1 MEPGTVCAMRTRIKE
16 ATRQYVA
23 QFKRA
28 PWWVKVVATLCIA
41 YLVVPIDPFDV
52 LFPWLAFS
60 DDLFIAG
67 LLLKL
72 LHKYGS
78 IAGDEKLTPLQL
90 LTKIL
95 PPRRK
100 KVVDEQLKK
109 IR

>member
-1 MEPGTVCAMRTRIKE
+1 MRQRIKDG
-16 ATRQYVA
+16 TRMYVA

-28 PWWVKVVATLCIA
+28 PWWVKVIATICLI
-41 YLVVPIDPFDV
+41 YLAVPIDPFDV
-52 LFPWLAFS
+52 LFPWMAFS

-78 IAGDEKLTPLQL
+78 ITGDEKLTPLQL
-90 LTKIL
+90 LTKLL

-100 KVVDEQLKK
+100 DNVDEQLKK

>member
-1 MEPGTVCAMRTRIKE
+1 MLQRIKDGM
-16 ATRQYVA
+16 RQYVA

-28 PWWVKVVATLCIA
+28 PWWVKVVATLCLT
-41 YLVVPIDPFDV
+41 YLVIPIDPFDI

-67 LLLKL
+67 VLLKL

-78 IAGDEKLTPLQL
+78 ITTDEKLTPLQL
-90 LTKIL
+90 LTKLL

-100 KVVDEQLKK
+100 KNVDSQLEK

>member
-1 MEPGTVCAMRTRIKE
+1 MRQRIKDG
-16 ATRQYVA
+16 TRQYVA

-28 PWWVKVVATLCIA
+28 PWWVKVIATLCLT
-41 YLVVPIDPFDV
+41 YLVIPIDPFDV
-52 LFPWLAFS
+52 LFPWMAFS

-78 IAGDEKLTPLQL
+78 VPSDEKLTPLQL
-90 LTKIL
+90 LTKLL

-100 KVVDEQLKK
+100 DNVDEQLKK

>member
-1 MEPGTVCAMRTRIKE
+1 MRQRIKDG
-16 ATRQYVA
+16 TRQYVA

-28 PWWVKVVATLCIA
+28 PWWVKVIATLCLT
-41 YLVVPIDPFDV
+41 YLVIPIAPFDI
-52 LFPWLAFS
+52 LFPWMAFS
-60 DDLFIAG
+60 DDPFMAG

-78 IAGDEKLTPLQL
+78 LPEDEKLTPLQL
-90 LTKIL
+90 LTKLL

-100 KVVDEQLKK
+100 KNVDSQLEK

>member
-1 MEPGTVCAMRTRIKE
+1 MRQRIKDG
-16 ATRQYVA
+16 TRQYVA

-28 PWWVKVVATLCIA
+28 PWWVKVVATICLA
-41 YLVVPIDPFDV
+41 YLVMPIDPFDV
-52 LFPWLAFS
+52 LFPWMAFS

-78 IAGDEKLTPLQL
+78 ISTDEKLTPLQL

-100 KVVDEQLKK
+100 SNVEKQVRK

>member
-1 MEPGTVCAMRTRIKE
+1 MRQRIKDG
-16 ATRQYVA
+16 TRQYIA

-28 PWWVKVVATLCIA
+28 PWWVKVIATLCLT
-41 YLVVPIDPFDV
+41 YLVIPIDPFDI
-52 LFPWLAFS
+52 LFPWMAFS

-78 IAGDEKLTPLQL
+78 VPGDEKLTPVQL
-90 LTKIL
+90 LRKIL

-100 KVVDEQLKK
+100 KHVDEQLRK

>member
-1 MEPGTVCAMRTRIKE
+1 MEKSLRQRIKDG
-16 ATRQYVA
+16 TRQYVA

-28 PWWVKVVATLCIA
+28 PWWVKVVATLCLT
-41 YLVVPIDPFDV
+41 YLVVPIDPFDI
-52 LFPWLAFS
+52 LFPWMAFS

-78 IAGDEKLTPLQL
+78 VPSDEKLTPLQL
-90 LTKIL
+90 LTKLL

-100 KVVDEQLKK
+100 KNVDSQLEK

>member
-1 MEPGTVCAMRTRIKE
+1 MRQRIKD

-28 PWWVKVVATLCIA
+28 PWWVKVIATLCIA
-41 YLVVPIDPFDV
+41 YLVVPIDPFDI
-52 LFPWLAFS
+52 LFPWMAFS

-78 IAGDEKLTPLQL
+78 VPADEKLTPLQL

-100 KVVDEQLKK
+100 SNVEKQVRK

>member
-1 MEPGTVCAMRTRIKE
+1 MRQRIKDGM
-16 ATRQYVA
+16 RQYVA

-28 PWWVKVVATLCIA
+28 PWWVKVIATICLT
-41 YLVVPIDPFDV
+41 YLVMPIDPFDV
-52 LFPWLAFS
+52 LFPWMAFS

-78 IAGDEKLTPLQL
+78 IPGDEKLTPLQL

-100 KVVDEQLKK
+100 KNVDAQMEKLK
-109 IR
+109 

>member
-1 MEPGTVCAMRTRIKE
+1 MRQRIKDGM
-16 ATRQYVA
+16 RQYVA
-23 QFKRA
+23 QFQRA
-28 PWWVKVVATLCIA
+28 PWWVKAVASLCIF
-41 YLVVPIDPFDV
+41 YLVIPIDPFDV
-52 LFPWLAFS
+52 LLPWLAFS

-78 IAGDEKLTPLQL
+78 IPSDEKLTPVQL

-100 KVVDEQLKK
+100 KTVDSHQEK
-109 IR
+109 IQ

>member
-1 MEPGTVCAMRTRIKE
+1 MRTRIKDGL
-16 ATRQYVA
+16 RQYVA

-28 PWWVKVVATLCIA
+28 PWWVKVVASLCIA
-41 YLVVPIDPFDV
+41 YLAVPIDPFDV
-52 LFPWLAFS
+52 LFPWMAFS

-78 IAGDEKLTPLQL
+78 TPTDEKLTPLQL

-100 KVVDEQLKK
+100 KNADDQMEKLK
-109 IR
+109 

>member
-1 MEPGTVCAMRTRIKE
+1 MRQRIKDG
-16 ATRQYVA
+16 TRQYVA

-28 PWWVKVVATLCIA
+28 PWWVKVIATICLT
-41 YLVVPIDPFDV
+41 YLVMPIDPFDV

-78 IAGDEKLTPLQL
+78 IPSDEKLTPLQL
-90 LTKIL
+90 LTKLL

-100 KVVDEQLKK
+100 KNVDSRMEKLK
-109 IR
+109 

>member
-1 MEPGTVCAMRTRIKE
+1 MRQRIKE
-16 ATRQYVA
+16 GLRQYVA

-28 PWWVKVVATLCIA
+28 PWWVKVIATLCLT
-41 YLVVPIDPFDV
+41 YLVIPIDPFDV
-52 LFPWLAFS
+52 LFPWMAFS

-78 IAGDEKLTPLQL
+78 IPGDEKLTPVQL

-100 KVVDEQLKK
+100 KHIAEQLEENK
-109 IR
+109 

>member
-1 MEPGTVCAMRTRIKE
+1 MLTRIKDG
-16 ATRQYVA
+16 TRQYIA

-28 PWWVKVVATLCIA
+28 PWWVKVIATLCLT
-41 YLVVPIDPFDV
+41 YLVIPIDPFDI
-52 LFPWLAFS
+52 LFPWMAFS

-78 IAGDEKLTPLQL
+78 VPGDEKLTPVQL
-90 LTKIL
+90 LMKIL

-100 KVVDEQLKK
+100 KTVDSQLRK

>member
-1 MEPGTVCAMRTRIKE
+1 MRQRIKDGL
-16 ATRQYVA
+16 RQYVA

-28 PWWVKVVATLCIA
+28 PWWVKVIATICLT
-41 YLVVPIDPFDV
+41 YLVIPIDPFDV
-52 LFPWLAFS
+52 LFPWMAFS

-78 IAGDEKLTPLQL
+78 IPGDEKLTPVQL

-100 KVVDEQLKK
+100 KHIAEQLEENK
-109 IR
+109 

>member
-1 MEPGTVCAMRTRIKE
+1 MRQRIKDGM
-16 ATRQYVA
+16 RQYVA
-23 QFKRA
+23 QFRRA
-28 PWWVKVVATLCIA
+28 PIWVKVIATLCIT
-41 YLVVPIDPFDV
+41 YLVIPIDPFDV
-52 LFPWLAFS
+52 LFPWMAFS

-78 IAGDEKLTPLQL
+78 LPTDEKLTPLQL
-90 LTKIL
+90 LTKLL

-100 KVVDEQLKK
+100 KNVDSQLKK

>member
-1 MEPGTVCAMRTRIKE
+1 MQRIRE
-16 ATRQYVA
+16 ALKQYVA

-28 PWWVKVVATLCIA
+28 PWWVKVIATLCIT
-41 YLVVPIDPFDV
+41 YLVIPIDPFDV
-52 LFPWLAFS
+52 LFPWMAFS

-78 IAGDEKLTPLQL
+78 VPGDEKLSALQL

-100 KVVDEQLKK
+100 KIVDSQLKK
-109 IR
+109 LLQKLGIKKI

>member
-1 MEPGTVCAMRTRIKE
+1 MRQRIKDG
-16 ATRQYVA
+16 TRQYVA

-28 PWWVKVVATLCIA
+28 PWWVKVIATLCIA
-41 YLVVPIDPFDV
+41 YLAIPIDPFDV
-52 LFPWLAFS
+52 LFPWMAFS

-67 LLLKL
+67 VLLKL

-78 IAGDEKLTPLQL
+78 VPTDEKLTPLQL
-90 LTKIL
+90 LTKLL

-100 KVVDEQLKK
+100 TNVEKQVRK

>member
-1 MEPGTVCAMRTRIKE
+1 MRQRIKD
-16 ATRQYVA
+16 ATRQYIA

-28 PWWVKVVATLCIA
+28 PWWVKVIATLCIA

-52 LFPWLAFS
+52 LFPWMAFS

-67 LLLKL
+67 MLLKL

-78 IAGDEKLTPLQL
+78 VPSDEKLSPLQL
-90 LTKIL
+90 LTKLL

-100 KVVDEQLKK
+100 DNVDEQLKK